1 MADTYQAKFEALVE
15 RERRATEQLQRQQEV
30 SAVLFLKFL
39 SVHCCAEIEMI
50 MQLIWLV
57 GWLVVATCTVSCSG
71 LPSLTVLSGNS
82 QCSCVFFKFE
92 C

>member
-57 GWLVVATCTVSCSG
+57 GWLVG
-71 LPSLTVLSGNS
+71 WLLPRVL
-82 QCSCVFFKFE
+82 CHAVDCRA
-92 C
+92 